1 MEVKSPQSQ
10 RTVTHTNAATMRSR
24 FKLYFFLDRT
34 SSLRTRFRI
43 TVHRAGYACTCTPGT
58 QICRRWFSSAEC
70 DRDPVCVGRRARGSE
85 SEGRGR
91 GERSFHIFWFQLS
104 AAATVKQKRRLS
116 GENGDRIDVSFEAV
130 CWGNFA
136 KLEVWNDLSSKI
148 WPDEQLETAQLEVS
162 IDMK

>member
-1 MEVKSPQSQ
+1 M
-10 RTVTHTNAATMRSR
+10 
-24 FKLYFFLDRT
+24 
-34 SSLRTRFRI
+34 
-43 TVHRAGYACTCTPGT
+43 
-58 QICRRWFSSAEC
+58 
-70 DRDPVCVGRRARGSE
+70 CVGRRARGSE

-116 GENGDRIDVSFEAV
+116 GENGDRIDVAFEAV

-162 IDMK
+162 RYEVIVLECLRVTIQVEIFFFHQRI